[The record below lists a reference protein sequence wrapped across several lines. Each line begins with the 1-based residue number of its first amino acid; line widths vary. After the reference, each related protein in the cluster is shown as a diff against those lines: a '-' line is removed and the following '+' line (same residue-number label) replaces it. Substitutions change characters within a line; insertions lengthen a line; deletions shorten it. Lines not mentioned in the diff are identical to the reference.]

1 MRNLSLGRIA
11 AYSARDR
18 RALRTVREIEKA
30 DMKYSLTRKL
40 AAPAFLLFCAAASNA
55 SAAPVTITGPTAL
68 ALAAVVAQHSSLPA
82 YDKRIM
88 ARLFGGGN
96 VFFLSAKTRFS
107 VAADNIVCRTS
118 NVDIAARSCEL
129 TFKVI
134 KKSLKGREANE
145 LYATAA
151 TAGVVAEGAAGSNIE
166 SFSKLN
172 CTIDPKEIRQK
183 AGGGAQCTFETG
195 K

>member
-1 MRNLSLGRIA
+1 
-11 AYSARDR
+11 
-18 RALRTVREIEKA
+18 
-30 DMKYSLTRKL
+30 MKYSLTRKL
-40 AAPAFLLFCAAASNA
+40 AVPALLLICAAASNA
-55 SAAPVTITGPTAL
+55 SAAPVTLTGPTAL

-82 YDKRIM
+82 YDKRMM

-96 VFFLSAKTRFS
+96 AFFLSAKTRFS

-134 KKSLKGREANE
+134 KKSLKGRDANE

-166 SFSKLN
+166 SLAKLS
-172 CTIDPKEIRQK
+172 CTINPKEIQQK
-183 AGGGAQCTFETG
+183 AGGGAQCSFETG

>member
-1 MRNLSLGRIA
+1 
-11 AYSARDR
+11 
-18 RALRTVREIEKA
+18 
-30 DMKYSLTRKL
+30 MKYSLTRKL

-55 SAAPVTITGPTAL
+55 SAAPVTVTVTGPTAL

-82 YDKRIM
+82 YDKRMM

-96 VFFLSAKTRFS
+96 AFFLSAKTRFS

-134 KKSLKGREANE
+134 KKSLKGRDANE

-166 SFSKLN
+166 SLAKLN
-172 CTIDPKEIRQK
+172 CTINPKEIQQK

>member
-1 MRNLSLGRIA
+1 
-11 AYSARDR
+11 
-18 RALRTVREIEKA
+18 
-30 DMKYSLTRKL
+30 MKYFRTRKL
-40 AAPAFLLFCAAASNA
+40 AVPALLLFCAATSNA
-55 SAAPVTITGPTAL
+55 SAAAPVTISGPTAL

-82 YDKRIM
+82 YDKRMM

-96 VFFLSAKTRFS
+96 AFFLSAKTRFS

-129 TFKVI
+129 TFKAI
-134 KKSLKGREANE
+134 KKSVKGRYANE

-151 TAGVVAEGAAGSNIE
+151 TAGVAAEGAAGSNIE
-166 SFSKLN
+166 SLAKLS
-172 CTIDPKEIRQK
+172 CTINPKEIQQK

>member
-1 MRNLSLGRIA
+1 
-11 AYSARDR
+11 
-18 RALRTVREIEKA
+18 
-30 DMKYSLTRKL
+30 MKYSLTRKL
-40 AAPAFLLFCAAASNA
+40 AAPAFLLFCAASSNA

-82 YDKRIM
+82 FDKRMM
-88 ARLFGGGN
+88 ARLFGGGS
-96 VFFLSAKTRFS
+96 VFFISAKTRFS
-107 VAADNIVCRTS
+107 VAADTIVCRTS

-134 KKSLKGREANE
+134 KKSVKGRDANE

-151 TAGVVAEGAAGSNIE
+151 TAGVVTEGAAGSNIE
-166 SFSKLN
+166 SLSKLN
-172 CTIDPKEIRQK
+172 CTINPKEIQQK